1 MLDANGRPIRMS
13 VSRYLATFSEEV
25 ERCPRKTFYGSVLH
39 VPQKK
44 SVSASDGRAFHAA
57 VEDYERGGREALN
70 AVTSVEGVE
79 SPAHVKRFR
88 DLAVNAIPGTG
99 LSVP

>member
-39 VPQKK
+39 VPTPR
-44 SVSASDGRAFHAA
+44 SRT
-57 VEDYERGGREALN
+57 
-70 AVTSVEGVE
+70 TSVAG
-79 SPAHVKRFR
+79 ARR
-88 DLAVNAIPGTG
+88 
-99 LSVP
+99 